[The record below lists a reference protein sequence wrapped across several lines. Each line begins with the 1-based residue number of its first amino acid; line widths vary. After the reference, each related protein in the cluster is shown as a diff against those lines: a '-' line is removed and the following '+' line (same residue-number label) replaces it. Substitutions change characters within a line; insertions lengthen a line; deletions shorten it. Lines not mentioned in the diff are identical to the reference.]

1 MIQVKNN
8 DNQTIKFSGK
18 SEGCQIFSHLI
29 SNAVGT
35 SPVQP
40 NYGEITFEW
49 KCTLP
54 NGQSKPVFFGTL
66 NMLFQSM
73 LLLAGDI
80 TKRMAFVN
88 QTPGL
93 VMAVGQNV
101 RTHCI
106 ADLSFYHTPYEGDHE
121 IIIRS
126 GQVFPTG
133 FETSSYLN
141 VDFNS
146 SDDDPETPFILQ
158 QDNIPYG
165 SSVKS
170 FEVMGNVGGVV
181 YVQSDNVFIETNV
194 GAFNGQN
201 EHPLDMV
208 TCSSPLFNSM
218 LHGNELQALLCDD
231 VNGYIKDNAGTLVQ
245 HFLQK
250 SLVLSERDLLVRP
263 KFDFQINS
271 ASMVSGVSYNVISK
285 VFV

>member
-1 MIQVKNN
+1 MIKVTNN

-29 SNAVGT
+29 SNEVGG
-35 SPVQP
+35 SIAQP
-40 NYGEITFEW
+40 NYGEVTFEW

-54 NGQSKPVFFGTL
+54 SGQTMPVFFGTL

-73 LLLAGDI
+73 LLLAGDT
-80 TKRMAFVN
+80 TKRMSYVN
-88 QTPGL
+88 QKPGL
-93 VMAVGQNV
+93 IVEIGSNV
-101 RTHCI
+101 RSHCI
-106 ADLSFYHTPYEGDHE
+106 ADLSFYHTPYEGDHT

-126 GQVFPTG
+126 GRIFPTG

-141 VDFNS
+141 VDFNP
-146 SDDDPETPFILQ
+146 SDDDAETPFILQ

-165 SSVKS
+165 TSVKS
-170 FEVMGNVGGVV
+170 FEIIGNVGGVV
-181 YVQSDNVFIETNV
+181 YVQSDNQFIETNV
-194 GAFNGQN
+194 GAFNGTDL
-201 EHPLDMV
+201 HPIDMV

-231 VNGYIKDNAGTLVQ
+231 ANGYLGIVAGNLTQ

-250 SLVLSERDLLVRP
+250 SLILSERDLLVRP

-271 ASMVSGVSYNVISK
+271 ASMVEGVSYNVISK